1 MYFKEG
7 EIMRQ
12 LVIFTDEDLDNML
25 NHHGVIHMKTNNGQD
40 FEFMSEKQYERMR
53 PKDPK
58 CPYNNVLKKNSD
70 ACGVMEFCNHCEWWK
85 DFIQMDDK
93 PEH

>member
-70 ACGVMEFCNHCEWWK
+70 ACGGMEFCNHCEWWK